1 MSPRLA
7 MGIISALIGIWIAYR
22 SRGTGP
28 RCLPPPDKACQRN
41 TVECV

>member
-1 MSPRLA
+1 MSLRLA
-7 MGIISALIGIWIAYR
+7 FGLINFLLICWIAYR

-28 RCLPPPDKACQRN
+28 EVLPKPDKACERG